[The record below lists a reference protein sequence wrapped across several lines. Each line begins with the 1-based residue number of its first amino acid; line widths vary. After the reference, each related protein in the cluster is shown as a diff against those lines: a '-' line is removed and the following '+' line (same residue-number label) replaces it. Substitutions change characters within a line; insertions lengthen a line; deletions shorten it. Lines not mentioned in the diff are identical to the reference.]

1 VLALVS
7 YPLLVEPSLT
17 LHEQGLLW
25 AAGYDALALAI
36 TACALVAWRGGSA
49 IACRARRLP

>member
-1 VLALVS
+1 MLALVS